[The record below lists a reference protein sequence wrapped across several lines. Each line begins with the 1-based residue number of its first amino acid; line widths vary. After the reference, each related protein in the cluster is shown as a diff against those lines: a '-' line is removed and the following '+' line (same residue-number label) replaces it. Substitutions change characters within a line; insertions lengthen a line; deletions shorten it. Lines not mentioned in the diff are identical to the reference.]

1 MKSRFGLN
9 TFFKMQMMM
18 MVMTLLLTMR
28 VMKITKKMKDYE
40 VHARIEHLVS
50 LYAGDLLDLH
60 EKFLSPTKQK
70 QIELSQHNTLLE
82 ED

>member
-1 MKSRFGLN
+1 
-9 TFFKMQMMM
+9 
-18 MVMTLLLTMR
+18 MR
-28 VMKITKKMKDYE
+28 VMNITKKMKDYE

-70 QIELSQHNTLLE
+70 QIELS
-82 ED
+82 

>member
-1 MKSRFGLN
+1 
-9 TFFKMQMMM
+9 
-18 MVMTLLLTMR
+18 MR
-28 VMKITKKMKDYE
+28 VMNITKKMKDYE

-70 QIELSQHNTLLE
+70 QIELSQQNTLLE
-82 ED
+82 EDSFNYNKISSITTFVDKGLFACSPPL

>member
-1 MKSRFGLN
+1 
-9 TFFKMQMMM
+9 MM
-18 MVMTLLLTMR
+18 MVMTTMLTTRIM
-28 VMKITKKMKDYE
+28 KKMKDYE
-40 VHARIEHLVS
+40 VHAGVEHLVS